1 MVFLAL
7 AYVIRL
13 RDGTYAVRSS
23 DYPDCEGRSSQGWP
37 AREQFRRVLADRVRQ
52 MIDQGEIPVLYESL
66 DQVAPIFQSHCRKQI
81 PAPDRLP
88 KTNDYGVIE
97 PVELSPEVAERLRI
111 NIAHQV
117 RQWRE
122 TQSSSSDECDE
133 FGVPITRDVARG
145 EFLTGE

>member
-7 AYVIRL
+7 AYVIHL
-13 RDGTYAVRSS
+13 RDGTYAVRSL
-23 DYPDCEGRSSQGWP
+23 DYPGCEGRSSQGWP
-37 AREQFRRVLADRVRQ
+37 AREQFRHILSGRVRQ
-52 MIDQGEIPVLYESL
+52 MIDLGEIPMLYESL

-97 PVELSPEVAERLRI
+97 PVELSPEVVERLRI

-122 TQSSSSDECDE
+122 TQSPSSNEHDES
-133 FGVPITRDVARG
+133 GVPIANDVAR
-145 EFLTGE
+145 

>member
-52 MIDQGEIPVLYESL
+52 MIDQGEIPVQSL
-66 DQVAPIFQSHCRKQI
+66 DQVAPIFQSHCRRQI

-88 KTNDYGVIE
+88 NTNDYGVIE

-122 TQSSSSDECDE
+122 TQSSSSNECDE
-133 FGVPITRDVARG
+133 FGVTMINDVA
-145 EFLTGE
+145 EESS